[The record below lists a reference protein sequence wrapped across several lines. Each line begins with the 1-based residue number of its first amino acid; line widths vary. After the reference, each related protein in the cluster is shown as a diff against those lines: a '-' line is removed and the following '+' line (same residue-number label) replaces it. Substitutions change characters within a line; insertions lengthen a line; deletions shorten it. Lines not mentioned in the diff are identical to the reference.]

1 VVNAINTV
9 ELDETL
15 KNQVVRIKDI
25 TDVIVVHS
33 DGSQQALGLGGYL
46 DIGLHDTMKDLF
58 VNLIGA
64 VVFSVIGFFYVKQK
78 GKGKMASR
86 FIPRVITQK
95 DKE

>member
-1 VVNAINTV
+1 MA
-9 ELDETL
+9 
-15 KNQVVRIKDI
+15 QQ
-25 TDVIVVHS
+25 VIVDSVVVT
-33 DGSQQALGLGGYL
+33 GETWPGYL